1 VIADFNKKIPDFYST
16 EDNNRGYIVAENRQ
30 GKRDYFPLA
39 SISIAVVT
47 DNENKMDSY
56 IKVGE
61 IAAELKEYA
70 KMQEG
75 SVCVFDK
82 RVGNEEYAGFK
93 NVIEFPRNQNSL
105 QEIDICQ
112 EEIL

>member
-1 VIADFNKKIPDFYST
+1 
-16 EDNNRGYIVAENRQ
+16 
-30 GKRDYFPLA
+30 
-39 SISIAVVT
+39 
-47 DNENKMDSY
+47 MDSY

-82 RVGNEEYAGFK
+82 RVGNEEYSGFK
-93 NVIEFPRNQNSL
+93 NVIEFPRNHNPH
-105 QEIDICQ
+105 QENAICQ